1 MEDPWGF
8 GGNDDRR
15 RGRGSASGD
24 TVRDLLPAFLIVAA
38 ILGGLAAAGW
48 LLGEAFGVFDSAED
62 GLYAGLLIALLI
74 FLGGGLMMRRRHR
87 IGGILKSILAWSAI
101 GLVAVAGYAYRH
113 ELTMVWQRVAGELSP
128 GTAVYGERSL
138 TVRASGSGAFFLD
151 VFLNGRPA
159 RMLVDTGATGVAL
172 SPADA
177 VAAGLDVGRLRYTV
191 PVQTADGAAL
201 AAHAVL
207 DSIQVGGLTFRN
219 QRALVL
225 RQGQISLLGVT
236 ILRRFRSF
244 EISGDRLTLRW

>member
-74 FLGGGLMMRRRHR
+74 FLGGGLMMRGRHR

-236 ILRRFRSF
+236 VLRRFRSF